1 MVDLRFANSL
11 QIMLA
16 LAYAKESG
24 EILSSARLA
33 TGLRVN
39 PALVRKLLIPLAR
52 AGLINTFKGKTGGAE
67 LAKAPKQISLR
78 QIYETAVDSELVNG
92 PEKFNQGCPIGSCMG
107 KVFTQITSGMEN
119 ASLKYLE
126 GMTLDK
132 LLGQVKD

>member
-11 QIMLA
+11 PIMLA
-16 LAYAKESG
+16 LAYAKDSG
-24 EILSSARLA
+24 ELMSSAQLA
-33 TGLRVN
+33 TGLKVN
-39 PALVRKLLIPLAR
+39 PALIRKLLIPLAQ

-67 LAKAPKQISLR
+67 IAKPPKQINLR

-92 PEKFNQGCPIGSCMG
+92 PEKFNHSCPIGSCMG
-107 KVFTQITSGMEN
+107 KVFTQITSGMET

-126 GMTLDK
+126 GVTLDK